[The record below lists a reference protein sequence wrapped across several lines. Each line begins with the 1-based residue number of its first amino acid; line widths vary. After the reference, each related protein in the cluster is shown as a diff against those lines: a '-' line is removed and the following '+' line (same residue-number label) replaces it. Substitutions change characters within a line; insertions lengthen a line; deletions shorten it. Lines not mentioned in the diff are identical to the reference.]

1 MAPKRKA
8 AAKSGLPKP
17 KATGSGLPKPKATGK
32 AAQDTVPTS
41 TAPASASTGSV
52 SAIASADEGGDSA
65 LTGGLK
71 HNPKI
76 VSILMSVDMGDGEQ
90 RVKAAETILHILEH
104 EDKVA
109 WRQHIHPRQVG
120 VDPANRGGQGLHG
133 DHVHGLC
140 SDFVG
145 MGFAWLAV
153 VGALCIEDDDLRSVA
168 LFTDSLSKSDERI
181 PSWPDG
187 AIRYGSLACSHTN
200 AALWAIISGHA
211 SDDDRLTIDG
221 KMSKDKLSL
230 QDPDGF
236 GKALSTG
243 LSWLILP
250 KDTHDKNTSFIC
262 AQRGQLI

>member
-1 MAPKRKA
+1 MAPKKA
-8 AAKSGLPKP
+8 SASKAVASKP
-17 KATGSGLPKPKATGK
+17 KAKAL
-32 AAQDTVPTS
+32 AS
-41 TAPASASTGSV
+41 IASASNDQVEPAGRV
-52 SAIASADEGGDSA
+52 SAMDSDATKSGYDSA
-65 LTGGLK
+65 SSGGLK
-71 HNPKI
+71 PNPKI
-76 VSILMSVDMGDGEQ
+76 LAILMSVDVRDGEQ
-90 RVKAAETILHILEH
+90 RVKAAENILHILEH
-104 EDKVA
+104 EDKIA

-140 SDFVG
+140 GDFVG

-153 VGALCIEDDDLRSVA
+153 VGALCIEDDDLRVVA
-168 LFTDSLSKSDERI
+168 LFTESLSKSDERI

-230 QDPDGF
+230 QDPEGF
-236 GKALSTG
+236 GKALATG
-243 LSWLILP
+243 LNWLVLP
-250 KDTHDKNTSFIC
+250 KDTHEKTRVTS
-262 AQRGQLI
+262 ARKGPTYLSLL